1 MKPFWTNTEGE
12 NLAQGDFLPGCHV
25 PAFGEAFG
33 IEGAEQEIARESDL
47 IIVTQSCDL
56 QNDKV
61 ALVALCPVHTLD
73 VFEQSNPNFKTRNR
87 WEAVRK
93 GQQPGLHLLASPETP
108 EDNRAAL
115 VVDFGE
121 IHSLPPSYVKRHAA
135 KMGSRWRLES
145 PFLEHFSQGVL
156 GSDALRRDQIWF
168 TEKDKSGAS
177 HLYPLTDF
185 HPRREENL
193 ERGYLQGR
201 YGAVPFL
208 GDLVCSGSDE

>member
-33 IEGAEQEIARESDL
+33 IEGAEQEIA
-47 IIVTQSCDL
+47 V
-56 QNDKV
+56 
-61 ALVALCPVHTLD
+61 
-73 VFEQSNPNFKTRNR
+73 NR
-87 WEAVRK
+87 WETVRK

-145 PFLEHFSQGVL
+145 PFLEHFSR
-156 GSDALRRDQIWF
+156 ALAR
-168 TEKDKSGAS
+168 
-177 HLYPLTDF
+177 
-185 HPRREENL
+185 
-193 ERGYLQGR
+193 
-201 YGAVPFL
+201 
-208 GDLVCSGSDE
+208 